1 MRSLRLS
8 FKADFKTGLRRQRGL
23 VMGYGEKRAGKA
35 TVLIVDDVEINRIIL
50 GEIIKN
56 MGCDFVLAKSGEEAL
71 LRVRERLPMLVLTD
85 ISMPGIDGYELCRI
99 LKDSE
104 ETRDIPI
111 IFISAFDETQNIVQG
126 FSIGGEDY
134 ITKPFIPEEVEARV
148 GVHLRLYE
156 MARQLRGMNRRLQI
170 SVNEQLLQMEQ
181 EKKNFLYALADV
193 AAQNTSYNKKDMER
207 LQKNCRTLAQGMQF
221 SPLFEEKI
229 SDTYIDTIELAAPLC
244 DIGNIGIPG
253 EILSKEGDL
262 TKEEAAVARNHTN
275 IGAKLLKDIHGSSDY
290 NDFIRISMDIAH
302 YHHENWDG
310 SGYPEGLKG
319 EEIPLAAQ
327 IVHIMSRF
335 CALTGKEKQS
345 REEALAVM
353 RQEAGKIFG
362 PDIFEI
368 CCRISRQLLD

>member
-8 FKADFKTGLRRQRGL
+8 FKADFKTGLWRQRGL

-99 LKDSE
+99 LKGSE

-275 IGAKLLKDIHGSSDY
+275 IGAKLLKDLHGSSDY

-327 IVHIMSRF
+327 IVHVMSRF
-335 CALTGKEKQS
+335 CALTGREKQS
-345 REEALAVM
+345 TGEALAIM
-353 RQEAGKIFG
+353 RQEAGKSFD
-362 PDIFEI
+362 PDIFEV
-368 CCRISRQLLD
+368 CCRISRQLL

>member
-8 FKADFKTGLRRQRGL
+8 FKADFKTGLWRQRGL

-335 CALTGKEKQS
+335 CALTGREKQN